1 MAARRGHCR
10 CPIRYR
16 ARPTGPGARFGPRAI
31 RAAAYEP
38 GTYHL
43 DFGLE
48 IFDWLEV
55 VDFGDAYCPHG
66 QTEIS
71 HANIR
76 ERVHAVASRGIVP
89 VILGGDH
96 SITWPAATAVA
107 DVHGY
112 GNVGIVHFD
121 AHADT
126 ADEIEGNLA
135 SHGTPMRRLIE
146 SGAVPGTHFVQVGLR
161 GYWPPQD
168 VFEWMLEQGM
178 TWHTMQ
184 EIWDRGFK
192 DVMRDAVGEALAK
205 AEKLYVSVD
214 IDVLDPAHAP
224 GTGTPEPGGLT
235 SADLLRLVRQLCYEH
250 DVAGVDVVEVAPAYD
265 HAELTINAAHRVVFE
280 ALVRHGGPPPRCGR
294 RQTGPAGRV
303 KTHVRSVDL
312 LDRLRLDV
320 PVAQAGMGGGLAG
333 ADLALAVAAA
343 GGLGTLGLAPA
354 AQLRD
359 SITRVRDGAADRAV
373 AVNLLMPF
381 VRRSH
386 VAVCTESRIDVAV
399 VAFGG
404 DEALVRQLKE
414 SGVFVLAMV
423 GTEQQAR
430 RAIHWGADGLIAQG
444 CEAGGHLAG
453 NTRSFGVLAAGT

>member
-1 MAARRGHCR
+1 M
-10 CPIRYR
+10 
-16 ARPTGPGARFGPRAI
+16 
-31 RAAAYEP
+31 
-38 GTYHL
+38 
-43 DFGLE
+43 
-48 IFDWLEV
+48 
-55 VDFGDAYCPHG
+55 
-66 QTEIS
+66 S

-89 VILGGDH
+89 VVLGGDH

-168 VFEWMLEQGM
+168 TFEWMLEQGM

-192 DVMRDAVGEALAK
+192 EVMRDAVGEALAK
-205 AEKLYVSVD
+205 ADKLYVSVD

-224 GTGTPEPGGLT
+224 GTGTPEPGGIT

-265 HAELTINAAHRVVFE
+265 HAELTVKPRTAWCSRRSPEWPPAAATPHTQNPVRLR
-280 ALVRHGGPPPRCGR
+280 ARAWICWTAPPRRSGRPGRHGR
-294 RQTGPAGRV
+294 RAGRPGAGRCCCRRGRPRHARARSLRPSCARRSS
-303 KTHVRSVDL
+303 TCATVR
-312 LDRLRLDV
+312 
-320 PVAQAGMGGGLAG
+320 
-333 ADLALAVAAA
+333 
-343 GGLGTLGLAPA
+343 PA
-354 AQLRD
+354 A
-359 SITRVRDGAADRAV
+359 
-373 AVNLLMPF
+373 P
-381 VRRSH
+381 
-386 VAVCTESRIDVAV
+386 SR
-399 VAFGG
+399 
-404 DEALVRQLKE
+404 
-414 SGVFVLAMV
+414 
-423 GTEQQAR
+423 
-430 RAIHWGADGLIAQG
+430 
-444 CEAGGHLAG
+444 
-453 NTRSFGVLAAGT
+453 